1 MSTAALELP
10 LFPLDVV
17 LFPGTALPLHIF
29 EPRYRQMI
37 ADCVRDEL
45 PIGIVLARPESE
57 YLQEVP
63 YSIGT
68 MAEIRNLDHLP
79 DGRYTL
85 IAVGTR
91 RFRIINQHHQKPYL
105 SASVEPIEDA
115 IEPTS
120 TLLPPMG
127 QASSLF
133 NTYLDML
140 LETVNEENDL
150 EMGLPEEPESLSYC
164 VAYFL
169 DIQNEAKQR
178 LLELTSTQ
186 ERLHE
191 EISILR
197 REVPFM
203 RKILSQNL
211 PEERSKLN

>member
-1 MSTAALELP
+1 MSTAAIELP

-37 ADCVRDEL
+37 ADCIREDM
-45 PIGIVLARPESE
+45 PIGIVLAKPGSE

-68 MAEIRNLDHLP
+68 MAEIRNLDQLP

-85 IAVGTR
+85 IAVGIR
-91 RFRIINQHHQKPYL
+91 RFRIVSQHHQKPYL
-105 SASVEPIEDA
+105 SALVEPIEDA
-115 IEPTS
+115 TEPIS
-120 TLLPPMG
+120 TLLSPMG
-127 QASSLF
+127 QTSMLF
-133 NTYLDML
+133 NKYLDML
-140 LETVNEENDL
+140 LEEVNEDGL
-150 EMGLPEEPESLSYC
+150 EMGLPEEPEDLSYC

-178 LLELTSTQ
+178 LLELTSTH

-191 EISILR
+191 EIAILR

-211 PEERSKLN
+211 PEEQSKLN

>member
-37 ADCVRDEL
+37 ADCVREEL

-63 YSIGT
+63 YSVGT
-68 MAEIRNLDHLP
+68 MAEIRNLDRLP

-105 SASVEPIEDA
+105 SALVEPIEDA
-115 IEPTS
+115 VEPTS
-120 TLLPPMG
+120 ALLHPMN

-140 LETVNEENDL
+140 LETVNEEKDL

-169 DIQNEAKQR
+169 DIQNEAKQH
-178 LLELTSTQ
+178 LLELTST
-186 ERLHE
+186 
-191 EISILR
+191 
-197 REVPFM
+197 
-203 RKILSQNL
+203 
-211 PEERSKLN
+211 

>member
-1 MSTAALELP
+1 MSTTAIEVP

-37 ADCVRDEL
+37 VDCVQDDL
-45 PIGIVLARPESE
+45 PIGIVLAKPESE

-68 MAEIRNLDHLP
+68 MAEIRNLDRLP

-91 RFRIINQHHQKPYL
+91 RFRIISQHHQKPYL
-105 SASVEPIEDA
+105 SALVEPIEDVL
-115 IEPTS
+115 EPIS
-120 TLLPPMG
+120 TLLLPMG
-127 QASSLF
+127 QASTLF
-133 NTYLDML
+133 NKYLDML
-140 LETVNEENDL
+140 LEAVNEDDL
-150 EMGLPEEPESLSYC
+150 EMGLPEEPENLSYC

-169 DIQNEAKQR
+169 DIQNETKQR
-178 LLELTSTQ
+178 LLELTSTH

-191 EISILR
+191 EIAILR

-211 PEERSKLN
+211 PEEQSKLN

>member
-1 MSTAALELP
+1 MSTTAIEVP

-37 ADCVRDEL
+37 ADCVREDL

-68 MAEIRNLDHLP
+68 MAEIRNLDRLP

-91 RFRIINQHHQKPYL
+91 RFRIISQHHQKPYL
-105 SASVEPIEDA
+105 SALVEPIEDVA
-115 IEPTS
+115 EPTS
-120 TLLPPMG
+120 TLLLPMG
-127 QASSLF
+127 QASTLF
-133 NTYLDML
+133 NKYLDML
-140 LETVNEENDL
+140 LEAVNEDDL

-178 LLELTSTQ
+178 LLELTSTH
-186 ERLHE
+186 ERLEE
-191 EISILR
+191 EIAILR

-211 PEERSKLN
+211 PEEQSKLN

>member
-1 MSTAALELP
+1 MSTTAIEVP

-29 EPRYRQMI
+29 ETRYRQMI
-37 ADCVRDEL
+37 ADCVQEDL

-68 MAEIRNLDHLP
+68 MAEIRNLDRLP

-91 RFRIINQHHQKPYL
+91 RFRIISQHHQKPYL
-105 SASVEPIEDA
+105 SALVEPIEDVL
-115 IEPTS
+115 EPIS
-120 TLLPPMG
+120 TLLLPMG
-127 QASSLF
+127 QASTLF
-133 NTYLDML
+133 NKYLDML
-140 LETVNEENDL
+140 LEAVNEDDL

-169 DIQNEAKQR
+169 DIQNETKQR
-178 LLELTSTQ
+178 LLELTSTH

-191 EISILR
+191 EIAILR

-211 PEERSKLN
+211 PEEQSKLN